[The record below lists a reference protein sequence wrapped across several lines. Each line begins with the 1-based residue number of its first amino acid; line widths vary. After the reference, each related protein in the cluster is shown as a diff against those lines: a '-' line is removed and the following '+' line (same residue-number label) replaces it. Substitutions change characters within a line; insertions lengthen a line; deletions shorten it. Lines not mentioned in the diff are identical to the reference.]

1 MCLVENKGRLVPACD
16 TVISEGMEI
25 LTSSTKVRNTRKTI
39 LELIAADHNFDCGHC
54 IRNGNCELKK
64 LCELYNIRE
73 NTFESKVNYKEKDKS
88 SIAIIRDESKCIKCG
103 RCIAVC
109 RNKQGIDVLCYANRA
124 EDYKI
129 TTAFDKDLNDI
140 SCISC
145 EQCSKVCPVGAIIQ
159 GKKI

>member
-145 EQCSKVCPVGAIIQ
+145 GQCSKVCPVGAIIQ

>member
-1 MCLVENKGRLVPACD
+1 MERASSKNIFPVGVNSTCLLVPVSYTHLD
-16 TVISEGMEI
+16 VYKRQII
-25 LTSSTKVRNTRKTI
+25 
-39 LELIAADHNFDCGHC
+39 
-54 IRNGNCELKK
+54 
-64 LCELYNIRE
+64 E
-73 NTFESKVNYKEKDKS
+73 NTFKSKVNYKEKEKS
-88 SIAIIRDESKCIKCG
+88 SIAIIDESKCIKCG

-145 EQCSKVCPVGAIIQ
+145 GQCSKVCPVGAIIQ